1 MTENNTT
8 MSRFEALYR
17 RGTELLHAGDA
28 VQAVSILEKA
38 HEIDPDHA
46 DAALNLSG
54 AYVLTGRFK
63 AAIPLLE
70 RLSQE
75 DPENAMI
82 WTNLGAAYL
91 GNPILAKDEEQL
103 KAVAAFGRALEI
115 NPIAPNIAY
124 NLGLIYRDRRDTE
137 NAVYWFQRAI
147 QANPNDRDAHNLLRR
162 LTEE

>member
-1 MTENNTT
+1 
-8 MSRFEALYR
+8 MSRFEALFR

-28 VQAVSILEKA
+28 AQAVPILEKA

-63 AAIPLLE
+63 AAIPLLD
-70 RLSQE
+70 RLSQV

-91 GNPILAKDEEQL
+91 GNPLLAKDEEQR
-103 KAVAAFGRALEI
+103 KAVDAFVRALEI
-115 NPIAPNIAY
+115 NPIAPNVAY
-124 NLGLIYRDRRDTE
+124 NLGLIYRDRQDTE
-137 NAVYWFQRAI
+137 NAIHWFRRAI
-147 QANPNDRDAHNLLRR
+147 QANPNDRDAHNILRR